1 MPRGFCFFSLDG
13 VGLDPSLQVQ
23 SRSVAFGQGPPLQ
36 GDFVRRVVPRPAP
49 TRGRGTS
56 MYRSDEIPLQR
67 RPSRRGVF
75 RFGGH
80 CLRPVGAGIDEATDI
95 QLAKDAVVRGSGASR
110 PWMACARLLEPWT
123 AQSGDAHDPRTTAAP
138 SRRRQIPVLWLKP
151 EARTAAAPPEGDKS
165 RCFGS
170 TQKPAPPRLPS
181 KPTDSSALRPRPENQ
196 PIMAAGPLPPES
208 PP

>member
-80 CLRPVGAGIDEATDI
+80 CLRPVGAGIDEATDT
-95 QLAKDAVVRGSGASR
+95 QLAKDAVVR
-110 PWMACARLLEPWT
+110 E
-123 AQSGDAHDPRTTAAP
+123 SGDAHDPRTTAAP
-138 SRRRQIPVLWLKP
+138 P
-151 EARTAAAPPEGDKS
+151 EASQHRRFSTWPDLASLQPGEEPGFDPAAAQI
-165 RCFGS
+165 RA
-170 TQKPAPPRLPS
+170 APQHHTSAGRRD
-181 KPTDSSALRPRPENQ
+181 DSG
-196 PIMAAGPLPPES
+196 IV
-208 PP
+208 